1 MKFCI
6 AWTVGFIS
14 LAIALM
20 FVNAQSLKAF
30 FEVSMVLMIIL
41 GFANEKRFIF
51 FEWKIRTEIKK
62 LMKL

>member
-1 MKFCI
+1 M
-6 AWTVGFIS
+6 VGFIS

-20 FVNAQSLKAF
+20 FVNAQTLKAF
-30 FEVSMVLMIIL
+30 FEVSLGLMLIL
-41 GFANEKRFIF
+41 GFVKERHFTY